1 MSRLTKENVIAMSGR
16 AIEAAGDVDVLLLD
30 KTGTITLGNR
40 RASEFLPVNG
50 VSEEQ
55 LADAAQ
61 LSSLADETAE
71 GRSIVILAKER
82 FNLRERAFQQSEVT
96 FIDFSAKTRMSGI
109 DYRGDEIR
117 KGAADTMKNTFS
129 QTENSIQLNVT
140 RLSIKLL
147 VQAGHL

>member
-1 MSRLTKENVIAMSGR
+1 
-16 AIEAAGDVDVLLLD
+16 LLLD

-117 KGAADTMKNTFS
+117 KGAADTIKKYVQSNGEQYPAECDEIVDKIARAGGTPLVVVKN
-129 QTENSIQLNVT
+129 NRVM
-140 RLSIKLL
+140 
-147 VQAGHL
+147 G